1 MGASEPVSQNEHLSN
16 NFFVSNY
23 CTELYENLAE
33 SFVTEIRSQ
42 TDGCSLHIIHF
53 YFMNYA

>member
-16 NFFVSNY
+16 SFLFVSNY
-23 CTELYENLAE
+23 CTELYENLAD

-42 TDGCSLHIIHF
+42 TDGCSLHVRHF
-53 YFMNYA
+53 